1 MIRGS
6 AVNNDGAAKLSYW
19 AASADGQAA
28 AAADAMA
35 VAEVEPDTI
44 GYVEAHGTA
53 TSMGDPVEIFGP
65 HAGLPTPRR
74 KQSSS
79 APSAR

>member
-28 AAADAMA
+28 AVAEALA
-35 VAEVEPDTI
+35 VAEVDPETI
-44 GYVEAHGTA
+44 GYVEAHGTGTA
-53 TSMGDPVEIFGP
+53 MGDPVEIIALTRAF
-65 HAGLPTPRR
+65 RR
-74 KQSSS
+74 HPEASSS